1 MYIRKTS
8 RIYKGK
14 EYANYLLVESVQTPK
29 GPRQRTICSL
39 GNLAPAPREQW
50 RALAHKLESAL
61 CGQLPLEAPDE
72 KTRTLLERAGRG
84 RQRREPEPA
93 AELVTVDAERI
104 ELEQAREAG
113 PVHVGHQ
120 MWRRLGMG
128 EILRRAGLSER
139 SCRLSEAMTLNRLI
153 CPLSERAMP
162 DWVRGTAAGDILGED
177 FRPLQEDALYRN
189 LDRLHPNREPIERE
203 LMERERALF
212 NLQETVYLYDLT
224 STYFEGQAEANPQ
237 AKRGYSRD
245 KRPDCKQV
253 VVGLVLDGEGF
264 PKAHEVFDGNVQ
276 DRATVDQML
285 DALERRTGQKVGSTV
300 VLDRGMAYEENL
312 EQIRQRQYHYIV
324 AGRQSE
330 RNEWWDELEKEDE
343 WEEILRIPSPRNP
356 FQKKT
361 RVEIKRRQ
369 KGDEIYIL
377 CRSEGREEK
386 DRAIREKQEQR
397 LIHDLEK
404 LQARVERG
412 RLKQEEK
419 IQQAI
424 GRLKERYPRVAR
436 YYAIQYD
443 AEKRNLVW
451 QERAEKKTM
460 AEKLD
465 GSYVLKTDRQ
475 DLSADEIWR
484 TYLLLTRVERAFRDM
499 KTPLME
505 RPIFHHLEHRTQT
518 HIFLCVLAYHLLLA
532 IEKYFLDEENPHLLV
547 DDPPAAEHPPGGHG
561 GPAHGERHHSP
572 HPKGNHPGWRA
583 AGHLQRPQ
591 GSTGSHETDQDLARS
606 GQFVVTEKNRNPAST
621 KDFAQRSAEV
631 RLACEKVWKRP
642 SPSID
647 SSCLPPCACVWPA
660 PT

>member
-139 SCRLSEAMTLNRLI
+139 ACRLSEAMTLNRLI

-162 DWVRGTAAGDILGED
+162 DGVRGTAAGDILGED

-203 LMERERALF
+203 LMERERELF

-369 KGDEIYIL
+369 KGDEIHIF

-386 DRAIREKQEQR
+386 DRAIREKQETDPR
-397 LIHDLEK
+397 LGEAPGPGGAGTPEAGGEDSAGDRSSEGTLPPRGALLRNPIRRGEAESGL
-404 LQARVERG
+404 AREG
-412 RLKQEEK
+412 REEDD
-419 IQQAI
+419 
-424 GRLKERYPRVAR
+424 GGEAR
-436 YYAIQYD
+436 RQ
-443 AEKRNLVW
+443 L
-451 QERAEKKTM
+451 RAE
-460 AEKLD
+460 D
-465 GSYVLKTDRQ
+465 GS
-475 DLSADEIWR
+475 
-484 TYLLLTRVERAFRDM
+484 
-499 KTPLME
+499 
-505 RPIFHHLEHRTQT
+505 
-518 HIFLCVLAYHLLLA
+518 
-532 IEKYFLDEENPHLLV
+532 
-547 DDPPAAEHPPGGHG
+547 
-561 GPAHGERHHSP
+561 
-572 HPKGNHPGWRA
+572 
-583 AGHLQRPQ
+583 AGSECR
-591 GSTGSHETDQDLARS
+591 
-606 GQFVVTEKNRNPAST
+606 
-621 KDFAQRSAEV
+621 
-631 RLACEKVWKRP
+631 
-642 SPSID
+642 
-647 SSCLPPCACVWPA
+647 
-660 PT
+660 